1 MHRNPCLV
9 LGCTDKDAL
18 REAFGKFGAVA
29 EVFCPEG
36 QTFGF
41 VTFEDKYDAENAM
54 NALNGTQIGGKT
66 VEVSDALPRAP
77 PGARTGPLR
86 SSILPFLI
94 FPPGVADERRGPLS
108 RPREGHRREVREQ
121 ARLRVAHL
129 FGQGVGDES
138 VMRLRAGNPKKK
150 MQSEGVDESAP
161 TRPGAPRGGIFLYEQ
176 VDVTSFFLFYRCF

>member
-66 VEVSDALPRAP
+66 IEVSDALPRAP
-77 PGARTGPLR
+77 PLALDICACTGASALGCGACRRAALERWAMGAR
-86 SSILPFLI
+86 
-94 FPPGVADERRGPLS
+94 RGFAS
-108 RPREGHRREVREQ
+108 
-121 ARLRVAHL
+121 
-129 FGQGVGDES
+129 
-138 VMRLRAGNPKKK
+138 AGA
-150 MQSEGVDESAP
+150 S
-161 TRPGAPRGGIFLYEQ
+161 
-176 VDVTSFFLFYRCF
+176 